1 MLRKGFPQSS
11 RPRAVEIVPLSAG
24 LDVANVDLG
33 RHPAAT
39 NRSDRHSMSMRR
51 ASSGGMHFA
60 SKRILR
66 CRLAFRTLL

>member
-11 RPRAVEIVPLSAG
+11 RPRAVEIAPLSSPTDFASV
-24 LDVANVDLG
+24 DVG

-39 NRSDRHSMSMRR
+39 NRVARHSTSEDR
-51 ASSGGMHFA
+51 APSGGTHFA

-66 CRLAFRTLL
+66 CRLALRTLL